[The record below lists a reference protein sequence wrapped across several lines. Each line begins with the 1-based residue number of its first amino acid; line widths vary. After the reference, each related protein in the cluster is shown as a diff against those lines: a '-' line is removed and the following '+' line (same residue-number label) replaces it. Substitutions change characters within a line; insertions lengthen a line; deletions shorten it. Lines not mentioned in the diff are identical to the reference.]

1 MYCESEEKLLF
12 LCCSYLASG
21 LDICNV
27 ALAYLIGIETA
38 RRSIHVTC
46 RAIWARLKDHFMKV
60 PTKADWAK
68 IAGDF
73 TRRWQFPNCLG
84 AVDGKHVAI
93 TCPPKSESAF
103 FNYKGTFSIV
113 LMAVVDS
120 SSKFVLVD
128 IGAEGRQSDGGVFK
142 NTKFGKALTEGQLD
156 IPSLG
161 QLPRTTK
168 VAPYAFVGDEAFQLR
183 RDFMRPFPA
192 RLLEDERR
200 VFNYRLSRARR
211 CAENAFGITA
221 ARWRILLRTI
231 QLLPKNV
238 DYVVKAACVL
248 HNFLAVL
255 NEESDQILDQEY
267 RFGNVVPG
275 RWRQGIQQTSGQ
287 GHVDPCH
294 FPLQGSQSRN
304 FSADAADARTLFS
317 ACFCSSA
324 GEVPWQ
330 WHQPGVSKQGAL
342 KRLEEQGLHPFC

>member
-1 MYCESEEKLLF
+1 MMRRMREGDQQFFFKFYRMSTALFDKLLDF
-12 LCCSYLASG
+12 VASDLPRQHFIREPLEPGERLAITLSYLASG

-27 ALAYLIGIETA
+27 ALAYRVGIETA
-38 RRSIHVTC
+38 QRSIHVTC
-46 RAIWARLKDHFMKV
+46 RAIWARLKDHFMK
-60 PTKADWAK
+60 
-68 IAGDF
+68 
-73 TRRWQFPNCLG
+73 
-84 AVDGKHVAI
+84 
-93 TCPPKSESAF
+93 
-103 FNYKGTFSIV
+103 GTFSIV
-113 LMAVVDS
+113 LMAMVDS

-128 IGAEGRQSDGGVFK
+128 IGAEGRQSDGGVFM

-161 QLPRTTK
+161 QLPGTTK
-168 VAPYAFVGDEAFQLR
+168 VAPYAFVRDEVFQLR

-211 CAENAFGITA
+211 CAENAFGITV

-255 NEESDQILDQEY
+255 NEESDQILDQED

-287 GHVDPCH
+287 GHWTPAISRFRDLSHGTSVQMLWMPGR
-294 FPLQGSQSRN
+294 FSRPTFAAALERYRGSGTSPESPN
-304 FSADAADARTLFS
+304 K
-317 ACFCSSA
+317 
-324 GEVPWQ
+324 GP
-330 WHQPGVSKQGAL
+330 
-342 KRLEEQGLHPFC
+342 

>member
-1 MYCESEEKLLF
+1 
-12 LCCSYLASG
+12 
-21 LDICNV
+21 
-27 ALAYLIGIETA
+27 
-38 RRSIHVTC
+38 
-46 RAIWARLKDHFMKV
+46 
-60 PTKADWAK
+60 
-68 IAGDF
+68 
-73 TRRWQFPNCLG
+73 
-84 AVDGKHVAI
+84 
-93 TCPPKSESAF
+93 
-103 FNYKGTFSIV
+103 
-113 LMAVVDS
+113 MAVVDS

-128 IGAEGRQSDGGVFK
+128 IGAEGRQSDGRVFK

-156 IPSLG
+156 IPLLG
-161 QLPRTTK
+161 QLPGTTK

-211 CAENAFGITA
+211 CAENAFGITHSK
-221 ARWRILLRTI
+221 WRILLRTI

-248 HNFLAVL
+248 RNFLAVL
-255 NEESDQILDQEY
+255 NEESDQILDQED

-275 RWRQGIQQTSGQ
+275 RWRQDIQQTSGQ
-287 GHVDPCH
+287 GHVDPCY

-317 ACFCSSA
+317 AYFCSSA
-324 GEVPWQ
+324 GELPWQ

-342 KRLEEQGLHPFC
+342 KRLEEQGLHPCARDMLARLDPWLSSDVAANPSDDAVPSGDGADSLDCVASRDDIPSSSCDGQHSTDTAGAG

>member
-1 MYCESEEKLLF
+1 MVATLTRSHLF
-12 LCCSYLASG
+12 LLATRVAKAIVRRRQQRQQEHRCWVRPVFLARKQEG
-21 LDICNV
+21 L
-27 ALAYLIGIETA
+27 YHTA
-38 RRSIHVTC
+38 
-46 RAIWARLKDHFMKV
+46 V

-73 TRRWQFPNCLG
+73 TRRWQFPNSLG

-93 TCPPKSESAF
+93 TRPPKSGSAF

-156 IPSLG
+156 IPSQG
-161 QLPRTTK
+161 QLPGTTK
-168 VAPYAFVGDEAFQLR
+168 VAPYAFVGEEAFQLW
-183 RDFMRPFPA
+183 RDFMHPFPA

-200 VFNYRLSRARR
+200 VFNYRLSRARYDIR
-211 CAENAFGITA
+211 
-221 ARWRILLRTI
+221 
-231 QLLPKNV
+231 
-238 DYVVKAACVL
+238 
-248 HNFLAVL
+248 HFL
-255 NEESDQILDQEY
+255 
-267 RFGNVVPG
+267 
-275 RWRQGIQQTSGQ
+275 WQTSGQ
-287 GHVDPCH
+287 GHVDPCY

-317 ACFCSSA
+317 AYFCSSA

-330 WHQPGVSKQGAL
+330 WHQPGVSKQEAL

>member
-1 MYCESEEKLLF
+1 MVAMLTRSHLF
-12 LCCSYLASG
+12 LLATR
-21 LDICNV
+21 V
-27 ALAYLIGIETA
+27 ARAIA
-38 RRSIHVTC
+38 RRRQRRQREHRCWV
-46 RAIWARLKDHFMKV
+46 RPVFLARKQEGLYHTAV

-84 AVDGKHVAI
+84 AVDGKNVAI
-93 TCPPKSESAF
+93 TCPPKSGSAF

-128 IGAEGRQSDGGVFK
+128 IGAEGRQSDGGVFN

-161 QLPRTTK
+161 QLPGTTK

-200 VFNYRLSRARR
+200 VFNYRLSRARK

-221 ARWRILLRTI
+221 TRWRILLRTI
-231 QLLPKNV
+231 QLLPKN
-238 DYVVKAACVL
+238 
-248 HNFLAVL
+248 
-255 NEESDQILDQEY
+255 
-267 RFGNVVPG
+267 
-275 RWRQGIQQTSGQ
+275 GIQQTSGQ
-287 GHVDPCH
+287 GHVDPCY

-317 ACFCSSA
+317 AYFCSSA

-342 KRLEEQGLHPFC
+342 KRLEEQGLHPFR

>member
-1 MYCESEEKLLF
+1 MSTALFDKLLDF
-12 LCCSYLASG
+12 VASDLPRQHFIREPLEPGERLAITLSYLASG

-27 ALAYLIGIETA
+27 ALAYRVGIETA
-38 RRSIHVTC
+38 QRSIHVTC

-68 IAGDF
+68 IASDF
-73 TRRWQFPNCLG
+73 TRRW
-84 AVDGKHVAI
+84 H
-93 TCPPKSESAF
+93 AF

-113 LMAVVDS
+113 LMAMVDS

-161 QLPRTTK
+161 QLPGTTK
-168 VAPYAFVGDEAFQLR
+168 VAPYAFVRDEAFQLR

-211 CAENAFGITA
+211 CAENAFGITV

-255 NEESDQILDQEY
+255 NEESDQILDQE
-267 RFGNVVPG
+267 
-275 RWRQGIQQTSGQ
+275 
-287 GHVDPCH
+287 D
-294 FPLQGSQSRN
+294 
-304 FSADAADARTLFS
+304 
-317 ACFCSSA
+317 SSA
-324 GEVPWQ
+324 GEVSWQ

-342 KRLEEQGLHPFC
+342 KRFEKQGLHPFC